1 LKRKNIGILGIM
13 ALMVLILVSSV
24 LGAVNIELILDAS
37 ESMRYKIEGE
47 AKIDIA
53 KETLID
59 FIIQLPD
66 EANVGLRVYGAD
78 PIKACQDTEL
88 LVPIQPKDQ
97 DLLIRAIQVI
107 EPGAMT
113 PIAFSLEQA
122 EQDFQDL
129 PGENIVVL
137 LSDGHD
143 TCDGDPVMSA
153 ETLLGAGISVH
164 VIGFGIAPLQREQ
177 LEDIATYGGG
187 KYYGAEDAAELAGSF
202 QEIKEEIATEKSQS
216 EEIVFLL
223 ERCQE
228 SLSQQS
234 EMLIWLAKK
243 IELLEGRVAQLEAV
257 VGQAGIEEPPVLP
270 EVGITRILLHFDEGE
285 GKMAYDDSS
294 HRNNGEIWGAV
305 WVSGLS
311 GYALAFDGSDDLV
324 RVEGT
329 GLDGLGDMTCEF
341 WVKTVDRGAGL
352 ISGANPETPNECVI
366 YINSAKIIC
375 QLKGRT
381 AIGSGKKSIVD
392 DSWHH
397 IAMTREGSLVKTYI
411 DGLVDREV
419 KNASPDPLV
428 ISPTGLYLGVRQQ
441 IVGGGFKSWFAGVI
455 DELAVYDRALSH
467 EEILDHYRNK
477 RAQLM

>member
-1 LKRKNIGILGIM
+1 LKRRHIGVLGT
-13 ALMVLILVSSV
+13 MVLMTLVLASSV

-37 ESMRYKIEGE
+37 ESMTYEIKGE

-78 PIKACQDTEL
+78 PVKACQDTEL

-143 TCDGDPVMSA
+143 TCGGDPVMAA
-153 ETLLGAGISVH
+153 EVLLRAGISVH

-187 KYYGAEDAAELAGSF
+187 KYYGAKDATELAGSF
-202 QEIKEEIATEKSQS
+202 EEIKEKIAVEKPERKEI
-216 EEIVFLL
+216 IFLL
-223 ERCQE
+223 EMCQE
-228 SLSQQS
+228 SLSQQA
-234 EMLIWLAKK
+234 EMLSWLAKK
-243 IELLEGRVAQLEAV
+243 IELLEGRVVQLEET
-257 VGQAGIEEPPVLP
+257 VGQAEIEEPPVLP
-270 EVGITRILLHFDEGE
+270 EVGITRVLLHFDEAE
-285 GKMAYDDSS
+285 GRMAYDDSPYG
-294 HRNNGEIWGAV
+294 NNGEIWGAS
-305 WVSGLS
+305 WVPGLS
-311 GYALAFDGSDDLV
+311 GYGLAFDGTDDLV

-329 GLDGLGDMTCEF
+329 GLDGLENMTCEF
-341 WVKTVDRGAGL
+341 WIKTVDRGAGL
-352 ISGANPETPNECVI
+352 ISGANPETPNEYLI
-366 YINSAKIIC
+366 SLRNAKIISYM
-375 QLKGRT
+375 KGGSV
-381 AIGSGKKSIVD
+381 IGSGKKRLDD

-397 IAMTREGSLVKTYI
+397 IAVTREGSVVKTYV
-411 DGLVDREV
+411 DGLVDKEV

-428 ISPTGLYLGVRQQ
+428 ISPTGLYLGGRQQ
-441 IVGGGFKSWFAGVI
+441 IIGGRFKSWFEGII
-455 DELAVYDRALSH
+455 DELAIYDRVLSH